1 MPLQY
6 HPRGAIAPQDER
18 RHDPRRPRPAT
29 LSGQHRPEARFDVQA
44 SKQVLDVSDSA
55 LDLDDEQ
62 DPRTRM
68 PGKEVTA
75 AAVAIVVEAHL
86 RPCHPSSVSEARG
99 CRILQ
104 SGVRPIDE
112 PIEVGSAPSHLDGQG
127 CVERLRQPRQRAQ
140 RQTVQGAPLG
150 AGDGIA
156 RKTCSMAEVRL
167 APPMLASQDTD
178 SVRYIRAHSLIVS
191 AAGNGVVTGCLLPA
205 FG

>member
-1 MPLQY
+1 
-6 HPRGAIAPQDER
+6 
-18 RHDPRRPRPAT
+18 
-29 LSGQHRPEARFDVQA
+29 LSGQHRPEARFDVQS

-62 DPRTRM
+62 DRRARM
-68 PGKEVTA
+68 PGQQVTPPP
-75 AAVAIVVEAHL
+75 VAIVIEANFW
-86 RPCHPSSVSEARG
+86 PCHPSRASEASG

-104 SGVRPIDE
+104 SGVCTIDE
-112 PIEVGSAPSHLDGQG
+112 PIQIGSAPSHLDGQR

-140 RQTVQGAPLG
+140 RQTVEGAPLG

-156 RKTCSMAEVRL
+156 RKTRSMAEVRL

-178 SVRYIRAHSLIVS
+178 GVWHIRPHSLIVS
-191 AAGNGVVTGCLLPA
+191 AAGNGVVTGCLPPA